1 MLLWQIG
8 FSLQIDKLTLC
19 KLIISN
25 KNTKKIIFCVN
36 KALKK
41 TLTPQKKSL
50 EKQILSHSGANSKAN
65 VYVDREKLL
74 RERQELRAQREKTI
88 EERKKIDL
96 DLKGL
101 NDQVQRKV
109 R

>member
-1 MLLWQIG
+1 M
-8 FSLQIDKLTLC
+8 LC
-19 KLIISN
+19 KLIILN
-25 KNTKKIIFCVN
+25 KNTKKVIFCVI

-41 TLTPQKKSL
+41 ALTLKKKSL
-50 EKQILSHSGANSKAN
+50 DKQLLSHSGANSKAN
-65 VYVDREKLL
+65 AYVDREKLL
-74 RERQELRAQREKTI
+74 RERHELRVQREKTI